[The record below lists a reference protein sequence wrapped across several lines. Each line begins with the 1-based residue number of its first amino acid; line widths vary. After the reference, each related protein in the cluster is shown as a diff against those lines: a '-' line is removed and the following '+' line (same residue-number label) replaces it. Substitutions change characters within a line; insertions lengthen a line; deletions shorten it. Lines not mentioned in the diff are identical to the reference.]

1 MTEDQPEIDDPLDL
15 LLSRM
20 NRLVASNAA
29 LVADN
34 AALKAG
40 ILENNA
46 QTVREV
52 TAQTTAIERTFKR
65 AEQTHR
71 ETLASVT
78 RTGARALWR
87 NGAIATTGTLG
98 VIGVVVMVMFV
109 TGQVHVI
116 FGPTAGLC
124 ATTPAAQ
131 AGGGRACWETP
142 PEDAARAA
150 AIATCVEPPSVVR
163 ISDRSSPEYGRLI
176 CWAGPRLPGR

>member
-15 LLSRM
+15 LLSQM

-40 ILENNA
+40 IIENNVK
-46 QTVREV
+46 TVQEV
-52 TAQTTAIERTFKR
+52 TAQTTAIEATFKR

-71 ETLASVT
+71 ETLAGVT
-78 RTGARALWR
+78 RTGVRALWR

-98 VIGVVVMVMFV
+98 VIGVVVMVMFFV
-109 TGQVHVI
+109 GQVHVI

-124 ATTPAAQ
+124 ATTPAVQ

-142 PEDAARAA
+142 PEDAARGA
-150 AIATCVEPPSVVR
+150 AITTCVEPPLPVQM
-163 ISDRSSPEYGRLI
+163 SDPSLPDQGRPF
-176 CWAGPRLPGR
+176 CWTGPRLPGR

>member
-1 MTEDQPEIDDPLDL
+1 MTEDQPEIDNPMEL
-15 LLSRM
+15 LLLQLK
-20 NRLVASNAA
+20 RLVASNAA

-40 ILENNA
+40 IIENNA
-46 QTVREV
+46 KTVQEV
-52 TAQTTAIERTFKR
+52 TAQTTAIEATFKR

-71 ETLASVT
+71 ETLTGVT

-98 VIGVVVMVMFV
+98 VIGMGVMVMFFA
-109 TGQVHVI
+109 GQVHVI

-150 AIATCVEPPSVVR
+150 AITTCVAPPLPAPM
-163 ISDRSSPEYGRLI
+163 SDPSLPDQGRLF

>member
-1 MTEDQPEIDDPLDL
+1 MTGHQPEIDNPMEL
-15 LLSRM
+15 LLLQLK
-20 NRLVASNAA
+20 RLVASNAA

-46 QTVREV
+46 QTVQEV
-52 TAQTTAIERTFKR
+52 RAQTTAIEATFKR

-71 ETLASVT
+71 ETLARVT

-87 NGAIATTGTLG
+87 NGAIATAGTLG
-98 VIGVVVMVMFV
+98 VIGLVVIAMLV

-150 AIATCVEPPSVVR
+150 AIATCIEPPSVVR

-176 CWAGPRLPGR
+176 CWAGPGLPGR